1 MIPKLSPL
9 DASKVLKN
17 GGTAIYPTE
26 GIYGLGC
33 DPFNSKSVENI
44 FKAKGRSKNKSFII
58 LGSDIKYFHNIIDS
72 TYIMDESLQ
81 SESFTTW
88 IVPSNE
94 NCPPW
99 LKRNNMVAIRLTK
112 HETVMLLCDHMNAPI
127 ISTSANLSNSQ
138 YDGDIKNIEKVFDE
152 KIDCVVKGI
161 LGNEN
166 KPSTIKNII
175 TKEVI
180 RA

>member
-1 MIPKLSPL
+1 
-9 DASKVLKN
+9 
-17 GGTAIYPTE
+17 
-26 GIYGLGC
+26 
-33 DPFNSKSVENI
+33 
-44 FKAKGRSKNKSFII
+44 
-58 LGSDIKYFHNIIDS
+58 
-72 TYIMDESLQ
+72 MDKSLQ

-88 IVPSNE
+88 VVPSNV

-99 LKRNNMVAIRLTK
+99 LKRNNTVAIRLTK
-112 HETVMLLCDHMNAPI
+112 HETVKLLCDHMNAPI

-152 KIDCVVKGI
+152 KIDCIVKGI
-161 LGNEN
+161 LGNER
-166 KPSTIKNII
+166 KPSAIKNII

>member
-1 MIPKLSPL
+1 MIPKLNPR
-9 DASKVLKN
+9 DASDVLKS

-72 TYIMDESLQ
+72 TYFMDESLQ
-81 SESFTTW
+81 SKSFTTW
-88 IVPSNE
+88 VVPSNE

-99 LKRNNMVAIRLTK
+99 LKKNDTVAIRLTK
-112 HETVMLLCDHMNAPI
+112 HETVKLL
-127 ISTSANLSNSQ
+127 
-138 YDGDIKNIEKVFDE
+138 
-152 KIDCVVKGI
+152 
-161 LGNEN
+161 
-166 KPSTIKNII
+166 
-175 TKEVI
+175 
-180 RA
+180 

>member
-1 MIPKLSPL
+1 MIPKLNPR
-9 DASKVLKN
+9 DASDVLKS
-17 GGTAIYPTE
+17 GTAITE
-26 GIYGLGC
+26 GIYLGC
-33 DPFNSKSVENI
+33 DPLKSVENI
-44 FKAKGRSKNKSFII
+44 FKGRSKNKSFII
-58 LGSDIKYFHNIIDS
+58 LGSDIKYFHNIIDN
-72 TYIMDESLQ
+72 TYFMDESLQ

-88 IVPSNE
+88 VVPSNK

-99 LKRNNMVAIRLTK
+99 LKKNDTVAIRLTK
-112 HETVMLLCDHMNAPI
+112 HETVKLLCDHMNAPI

-152 KIDCVVKGI
+152 KIDCIVKGV
-161 LGNEN
+161 LGSER

-175 TKEVI
+175 TKEII

>member
-1 MIPKLSPL
+1 MIPKLNPR
-9 DASKVLKN
+9 DASNILKK

-33 DPFNSKSVENI
+33 DPFNSESVENI

-58 LGSDIKYFHNIIDS
+58 LGSDIKYFDNIIDN
-72 TYIMDESLQ
+72 TYLMDESLQ
-81 SESFTTW
+81 SINFTTW
-88 IVPSNE
+88 IVPCNKS
-94 NCPPW
+94 CPPW
-99 LKRNNMVAIRLTK
+99 LKKDNTVAIRLTR
-112 HETVMLLCDHMNAPI
+112 HETVMLLCEYMNTPI
-127 ISTSANLSNSQ
+127 ISTSANLSNSK
-138 YDGDIKNIEKVFDE
+138 YDDDLKNIEKVFE
-152 KIDCVVKGI
+152 KKIDCIVTGQ
-161 LGNEN
+161 LGNER

>member
-1 MIPKLSPL
+1 MIPKLNPR
-9 DASKVLKN
+9 DASDVLKN

-58 LGSDIKYFHNIIDS
+58 L
-72 TYIMDESLQ
+72 

-88 IVPSNE
+88 VVPSNV

-99 LKRNNMVAIRLTK
+99 LKKNDTVAIRLTK
-112 HETVMLLCDHMNAPI
+112 HETVKLLCDHMNAPI

-152 KIDCVVKGI
+152 KIDCIVKGI
-161 LGNEN
+161 LGDEK